1 MNRGA
6 QGTMVRHKVADEP
19 FLTFNPNPLPPIP
32 ALEDGGEIQRALS
45 MADQMVGRLDGV
57 STLLRHPEMLISFY
71 IRKEAVLSSQI
82 EGTQSTLTELLLFE
96 MEPESGTEDTAEVAN
111 YVMAMRHGLLRIRDG
126 FPLSLR
132 LIREM
137 HEILLRSGRGS
148 RSTPGEFRTS
158 QNWIGGSRPGSA
170 LYVPPAVPEM
180 KEALDAF
187 EKFLHKG
194 AKEFPVLVQCALI
207 HVQFESIHP
216 FLDGNGRLGRLL
228 VTLLLVERGVL
239 GEPLLYTSLYLK
251 QNRDEYYRLLQ
262 RVRYE
267 GSWEEWIL
275 FFLSGVSST
284 AQSAVALSKG
294 LLMLFERDERSLQGL
309 GARRGSA
316 LQVLNRLPYMPYT
329 SVRRLADA
337 TGLSFNAVAN
347 SLELLKDKGIVTE
360 VAGRR
365 GRLFLYSE
373 YIRMMDEGAAAE

>member
-1 MNRGA
+1 
-6 QGTMVRHKVADEP
+6 
-19 FLTFNPNPLPPIP
+19 
-32 ALEDGGEIQRALS
+32 
-45 MADQMVGRLDGV
+45 
-57 STLLRHPEMLISFY
+57 
-71 IRKEAVLSSQI
+71 
-82 EGTQSTLTELLLFE
+82 
-96 MEPESGTEDTAEVAN
+96 
-111 YVMAMRHGLLRIRDG
+111 
-126 FPLSLR
+126 
-132 LIREM
+132 
-137 HEILLRSGRGS
+137 
-148 RSTPGEFRTS
+148 
-158 QNWIGGSRPGSA
+158 
-170 LYVPPAVPEM
+170 M